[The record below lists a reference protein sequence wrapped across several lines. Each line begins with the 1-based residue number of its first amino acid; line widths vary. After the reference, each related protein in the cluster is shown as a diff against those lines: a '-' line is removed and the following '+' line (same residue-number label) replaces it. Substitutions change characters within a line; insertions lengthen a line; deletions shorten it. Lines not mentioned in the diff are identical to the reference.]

1 MVRYHITVTGL
12 VQGVG
17 FRYFV
22 YHSAL
27 KSGLTGWVR
36 NCYDDSVEIEVQG
49 ETKSIDKF
57 MAALRKGNGF
67 SEVEDITS
75 AVINIKESEKS
86 FRITY

>member
-22 YHSAL
+22 YHSAS
-27 KSGLTGWVR
+27 KSGLTGWIR
-36 NCYDDSVEIEVQG
+36 NCYDDSVELEVQG
-49 ETKSIDKF
+49 EIKSLDKF
-57 MAALRKGNGF
+57 ITELRRGNGF
-67 SEVEDITS
+67 SEVENIIS
-75 AVINIKESEKS
+75 AVIDIKENEKS